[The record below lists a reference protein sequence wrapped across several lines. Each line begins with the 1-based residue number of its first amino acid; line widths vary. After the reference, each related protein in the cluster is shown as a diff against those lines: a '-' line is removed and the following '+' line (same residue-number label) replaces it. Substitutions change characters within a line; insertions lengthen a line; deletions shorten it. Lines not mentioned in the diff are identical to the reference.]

1 MPGRELE
8 PSREDGGAKVV
19 RFLMQRGV
27 DGFGPFKSAEES
39 AREAM
44 RGRTQEEA
52 VRQLIRNHCVV
63 AGGQGFVT
71 GLGGVLAAMVALPA
85 NLGASYLV
93 QVHLAA
99 SIACVYGHD
108 ETSEDVRTAIV
119 ACLVGNAGAE
129 VVKRVGIKAGR
140 KRASVA
146 LARRVPLVGGI
157 VGGGVDLAA
166 TRAVGHFADRYFRPS
181 GPSGL
186 SRPGR
191 P

>member
-1 MPGRELE
+1 MPGREVE
-8 PSREDGGAKVV
+8 PSRDESGAKVV

-27 DGFGPFKSAEES
+27 DGFGPFKSAQDS
-39 AREAM
+39 AREALV
-44 RGRTQEEA
+44 GRTPEEA
-52 VRQLIRNHCVV
+52 VRHLIRNHCVI

-71 GLGGVLAAMVALPA
+71 GLGGILATAIALPA

-108 ETSEDVRTAIV
+108 ENSEDVRTAIV
-119 ACLVGNAGAE
+119 ACLVGNAGTE
-129 VVKRVGIKAGR
+129 VVKRVGMRAGR
-140 KRASVA
+140 KKASVA

-166 TRAVGHFADRYFRPS
+166 TRAVGHFADRYFRPGAQRS
-181 GPSGL
+181 GG
-186 SRPGR
+186 
-191 P
+191 